1 MSAMSTSTSSSL
13 TSRNAVDNGRK
24 SSTSITFIVPARR
37 KELSTPTLAVSKK
50 KKKKMLKG
58 NGVDGYN
65 IKRGDVIDRIDV
77 YNQYD
82 EENIEIDEQPVSQEF
97 TVRILASLNRS
108 FIEQSA
114 KAASVYSSRL
124 SFHAH
129 KYLGSWPKRRNCS
142 RSQALHSD
150 WFGTTYFI
158 YKLALTSY
166 PEENSSIYI
175 FGRVH

>member
-58 NGVDGYN
+58 NGVDGYD

-124 SFHAH
+124 SFMLISTWAH
-129 KYLGSWPKRRNCS
+129 GQKDEIAPEARHYIVTGLER
-142 RSQALHSD
+142 LIL
-150 WFGTTYFI
+150 FI
-158 YKLALTSY
+158 NLL
-166 PEENSSIYI
+166 
-175 FGRVH
+175 